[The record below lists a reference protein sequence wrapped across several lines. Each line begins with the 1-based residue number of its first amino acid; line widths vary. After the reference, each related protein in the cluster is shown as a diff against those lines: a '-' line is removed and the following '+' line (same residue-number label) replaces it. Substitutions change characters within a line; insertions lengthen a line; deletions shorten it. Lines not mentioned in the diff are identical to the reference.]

1 MIPPLKRGGVKCM
14 AGLDLGKS
22 GIRSFCRKSRRKCVV
37 ELDLRGGVRFSAK
50 EDLRGGVKI
59 CVVGLKST
67 FNFLHLID
75 CVLGWF
81 RSCLTTTRV

>member
-1 MIPPLKRGGVKCM
+1 MVG
-14 AGLDLGKS
+14 
-22 GIRSFCRKSRRKCVV
+22 
-37 ELDLRGGVRFSAK
+37 LDLRGGVRFSAE

-67 FNFLHLID
+67 FNFLDLID

>member
-1 MIPPLKRGGVKCM
+1 MV
-14 AGLDLGKS
+14 GLDLGKS

-37 ELDLRGGVRFSAK
+37 GLDLRGGVRFSAK